1 MFHGG
6 GGGGFAHR
14 GGFGHQGDQFDSD
27 EVLGKVYDNRVVARL
42 PKYLAPVKGWIGI
55 GFIGILV
62 HTLAVIALPYMIG
75 IAINNI
81 IRGDISA
88 LTIVAVIYVAI
99 LLAQW
104 GGQYLETLYLAY
116 SGQSIIFRMRTEMFA
131 HLHKLSMKFFD
142 IHQVGKLM
150 SRVQNDVQQLQELL
164 TQGIFQLLTS
174 LLTLVGIA
182 VIMIM
187 IN

>member
-14 GGFGHQGDQFDSD
+14 HGGDQFDSD

-55 GFIGILV
+55 GFIGIIF
-62 HTLAVIALPYMIG
+62 HTLSVLALPLMVG
-75 IAINNI
+75 IAVNNI
-81 IRGDISA
+81 IEGDFGA
-88 LTIVAVIYVAI
+88 LSIVAILYVVI

-116 SGQSIIFRMRTEMFA
+116 AGQTIIYKMRTEMFE
-131 HLHKLSMKFFD
+131 HLHRLSMSFFD
-142 IHQVGKLM
+142 PCRRTRF
-150 SRVQNDVQQLQELL
+150 SY
-164 TQGIFQLLTS
+164 T
-174 LLTLVGIA
+174 
-182 VIMIM
+182 
-187 IN
+187 